1 MGFLNGKKNQTS
13 FLKFLIPVT
22 VKYSILDCVLVEGSA
37 VFGLLIWESSTE
49 ISSCFPVH
57 VLCQDGLVCVCASV
71 CVYMSCARLV
81 SGWVSVC
88 LCVCV
93 SVCVYMSCARLVSG
107 WVWSHG

>member
-57 VLCQDGLVCVCASV
+57 VLCQDGLVCVCVCVSV
-71 CVYMSCARLV
+71 CV
-81 SGWVSVC
+81 
-88 LCVCV
+88 CVCV
-93 SVCVYMSCARLVSG
+93 SVCVYYAWARVVSG